1 MHIYKRIAGAICAT
15 AILAALVFPAP
26 AAAQS
31 KVLTFRNAS
40 NRCAWITLYGW
51 NSSGI
56 GGTADAWHI
65 IGGAARPT
73 WVGPGQSRNFTINT
87 PRVQVRAEVRPT
99 SACSGSGGNPDRRRQ
114 EEIRNV
120 DVLQISLS
128 PSLNLTRP

>member
-1 MHIYKRIAGAICAT
+1 MHTYVRVAGAFCTA

-26 AAAQS
+26 AAAQE

-40 NRCAWITLYGW
+40 GRCAWVTLYGY
-51 NSSGI
+51 NAGGM
-56 GGTADAWHI
+56 GGTLDAWHI

-73 WVGPGQSRNFTINT
+73 WVGPGASKNFRINT
-87 PRVQVRAEVRPT
+87 PRVRVRAEVRPT
-99 SACSGSGGNPDRRRQ
+99 GACNGSGGNPDRSRT